1 MDLNREG
8 GQATDL
14 KPIIPLCYLLH
25 CANIYIRGTASPR
38 SWYLH
43 SQTHDRGHDRTEKIL
58 QAEEQILE
66 RVEEESDIRTHRLAT
81 EGGVSQLLVHR
92 TLKGQGL
99 YPYHVQN
106 VQALEL
112 ADFPRRGIYC
122 EWLLQ
127 QQQQHLVQ

>member
-25 CANIYIRGTASPR
+25 CANIYISGTASPR

-66 RVEEESDIRTHRLAT
+66 RVEEESDISTRRLAA
-81 EGGVSQLLVHR
+81 EVGVSHFVTHR
-92 TLKGQGL
+92 TLKEQDHSHTML
-99 YPYHVQN
+99 NEKCKV
-106 VQALEL
+106 
-112 ADFPRRGIYC
+112 
-122 EWLLQ
+122 
-127 QQQQHLVQ
+127 